1 MGLWNSSLGLS
12 DLDCEVL
19 GSDINGHFK
28 NFQQKVHK
36 SISNVGLHR
45 PFEFKWLSKKTSRL
59 VSRPSAFLAWVLTI
73 STSFAPHRL
82 TRWKVDL
89 IQKTRGSLWK
99 RRFLFD
105 RFWYQKPR
113 VLGQQSARFAWNKL
127 AAPIIELWDQELNFP
142 HGTFHKL
149 LVGQCSM
156 FWMSLVADVSILFN
170 PIPTKSEHKIW
181 QGPIHIDF
189 IWITLN
195 HQSLHSSVSNAS
207 WCLWHTS
214 TNLSDCAMW
223 GWSFNRNVITDE
235 FGAVIH
241 ASWCKR

>member
-1 MGLWNSSLGLS
+1 MMIPTHFYIARACTYIHIFLQSCSKQQQKTSKLPMGLWNSSLGLS

-113 VLGQQSARFAWNKL
+113 VLGQQSARFAWN
-127 AAPIIELWDQELNFP
+127 
-142 HGTFHKL
+142 
-149 LVGQCSM
+149 
-156 FWMSLVADVSILFN
+156 
-170 PIPTKSEHKIW
+170 
-181 QGPIHIDF
+181 
-189 IWITLN
+189 
-195 HQSLHSSVSNAS
+195 
-207 WCLWHTS
+207 
-214 TNLSDCAMW
+214 
-223 GWSFNRNVITDE
+223 
-235 FGAVIH
+235 
-241 ASWCKR
+241 